1 MNDNSTNAIIADL
14 TFLGLQP
21 ATEAPETAEPQ
32 AAPHASEDLTVEQLV
47 ERLELIK
54 TRMLWLLAVFATTL
68 SRECLAELEARR
80 SQFQALAATL
90 RERDPDML
98 RQITEGHEM
107 FLLTSTAAVR
117 KPCIPFHIQEQ
128 EHFRFWLSTLPKP
141 RPPKSD
147 GFGDGLGQF
156 IS

>member
-1 MNDNSTNAIIADL
+1 VNDNSTSAIIADL
-14 TFLGLQP
+14 TLLGLQP
-21 ATEAPETAEPQ
+21 ATEAPETAQPQ
-32 AAPHASEDLTVEQLV
+32 AVPDVGEDLTVEQLV
-47 ERLELIK
+47 ERLDGIK
-54 TRMLWLLAVFATTL
+54 TRMFWLLAVFATTL
-68 SRECLAELEARR
+68 SRECLSEMEARR
-80 SQFQALAATL
+80 SQFQVLATTL
-90 RERDPDML
+90 RERDPEKL
-98 RQITEGHEM
+98 QQITEGHET
-107 FLLTSTAAVR
+107 FLMTSTAAVR

>member
-1 MNDNSTNAIIADL
+1 MNDNSADATIADL
-14 TFLGLQP
+14 TLLGLQP
-21 ATEAPETAEPQ
+21 ATEASETSEPQ
-32 AAPHASEDLTVEQLV
+32 AVPHAGEDLTIEQLV
-47 ERLELIK
+47 ERLESIK
-54 TRMLWLLAVFATTL
+54 TRMLWLLAVFSTTL

-80 SQFQALAATL
+80 SQFQVLAATL
-90 RERDPDML
+90 RERDPEML
-98 RQITEGHEM
+98 QQITEGHEI
-107 FLLTSTAAVR
+107 FLLSPTAVVR
-117 KPCIPFHIQEQ
+117 KPCIPVHIQEQ